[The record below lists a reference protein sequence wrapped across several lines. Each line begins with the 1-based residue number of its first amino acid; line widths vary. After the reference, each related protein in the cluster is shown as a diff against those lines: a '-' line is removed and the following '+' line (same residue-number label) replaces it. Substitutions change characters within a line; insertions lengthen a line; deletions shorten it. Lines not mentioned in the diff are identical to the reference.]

1 MVESEVSLAFYIG
14 FKTASG
20 QRERSI
26 LLTTR
31 NCDLEAVTYH
41 EIQSQFWRYILFVKY
56 LWPSNSFVII
66 DFQIGGVLS
75 SNMEQL
81 NKKRTDLRNQQKVL
95 NDKIGKS
102 EEKKLFLEN
111 KKGVLES
118 RRDELNCKSQVFDF

>member
-1 MVESEVSLAFYIG
+1 MWSPTSRYSPSLADTVYLW
-14 FKTASG
+14 
-20 QRERSI
+20 SI
-26 LLTTR
+26 
-31 NCDLEAVTYH
+31 
-41 EIQSQFWRYILFVKY
+41 F
-56 LWPSNSFVII
+56 WPSNSFVTF

>member
-1 MVESEVSLAFYIG
+1 
-14 FKTASG
+14 
-20 QRERSI
+20 
-26 LLTTR
+26 
-31 NCDLEAVTYH
+31 
-41 EIQSQFWRYILFVKY
+41 
-56 LWPSNSFVII
+56 
-66 DFQIGGVLS
+66 
-75 SNMEQL
+75 MEQL